1 MNSLLTEKRIRWNS
15 ADLELLPDGAHAE
28 LRNWSLETGLGES
41 VQAPGLIFGDAD
53 NVIPDVVWISRERLL
68 MGLD

>member
-1 MNSLLTEKRIRWNS
+1 
-15 ADLELLPDGAHAE
+15 LELLPDGAHAE